1 VGWGTSSALALLVSA
16 PLISLLVNDA
26 TFALAGMLVFQMTMP
41 VTLKAMHHVLPSR
54 PGLAF
59 GIPCGA
65 LLLGALPGLLGY
77 GGLISAWP
85 RVLGLTLLSAVLVVA
100 GLVLVARAGGS
111 VGPARELLAR
121 IYSRG
126 SISSGA

>member
-1 VGWGTSSALALLVSA
+1 
-16 PLISLLVNDA
+16 
-26 TFALAGMLVFQMTMP
+26 
-41 VTLKAMHHVLPSR
+41 
-54 PGLAF
+54 
-59 GIPCGA
+59 
-65 LLLGALPGLLGY
+65 LLGALPGLLGY